1 MYRAESVFVCAA
13 YGAMLGMDG
22 IFHFSVGSAGWDQ
35 QVGKFVLNNPVVLGG
50 FFAPALMYRLQYV
63 QEAPVVVRESLTV
76 EEMLELHGSA
86 AYVRPALDQLREA
99 QTPGGRVLTQTL
111 SSDVDPTAFYMGRV
125 VRNYQGQPGPSRP
138 LDLTPFLDVQHQ
150 TINSVTDELRW
161 HYNTGMATVNTPKAQ
176 GAAGFLGAASPIVLD
191 SVTIAMKNDYGTIL
205 VVALDDQPLNTSQ
218 RVLIQCTTLDQ
229 PYGWRTSDAN
239 GLGGTIEEVG
249 SAPWGM
255 QRIHASVTLHW
266 AGQPAVAVTV
276 CDENGYATD
285 KPVACEQ
292 GHDQVLIPIEETG
305 TYTIVTR

>member
-1 MYRAESVFVCAA
+1 
-13 YGAMLGMDG
+13 
-22 IFHFSVGSAGWDQ
+22 
-35 QVGKFVLNNPVVLGG
+35 
-50 FFAPALMYRLQYV
+50 
-63 QEAPVVVRESLTV
+63 
-76 EEMLELHGSA
+76 
-86 AYVRPALDQLREA
+86 
-99 QTPGGRVLTQTL
+99 
-111 SSDVDPTAFYMGRV
+111 
-125 VRNYQGQPGPSRP
+125 
-138 LDLTPFLDVQHQ
+138 
-150 TINSVTDELRW
+150 
-161 HYNTGMATVNTPKAQ
+161 
-176 GAAGFLGAASPIVLD
+176 
-191 SVTIAMKNDYGTIL
+191 MKNDYGTIL
-205 VVALDDQPLNTSQ
+205 VVALDDQPLDTSQ